1 MAKKTKRFQLRAD
14 ESAQEN
20 LWRAIT
26 VATYYLLKRR
36 QWYGLTFETRQEL
49 IDTVMMDAYDHFMD
63 QKVMKHKY
71 NRNFCFFDNVM
82 SAVWSVAHKAADRII
97 KQMDFVVH
105 TEDIHHQY
113 YQDTV
118 PTQAGFP
125 GYLAQR
131 EHYTYKHVPLDKVR
145 MDFYAQTIRQEYE
158 EQKEEAEELGFTPPT
173 WEAWL
178 ANQGYTRDADL
189 MIWLEPDERER
200 RKNIK
205 RIRRHPEMAE
215 QYPRTYEVNYKLGRK
230 RKKKDE
236 GSI

>member
-1 MAKKTKRFQLRAD
+1 MAKKKKFQLRAD
-14 ESAQEN
+14 ETAGEN
-20 LWRAIT
+20 LWRAIS
-26 VATYYLLKRR
+26 VATLYLLKRR
-36 QWYGLTFETRQEL
+36 QFYGLVFETRQEL
-49 IDTVMMDAYDHFMD
+49 IDTVMLDTYDHFIRN
-63 QKVMKHKY
+63 KVIDHGY
-71 NRNFCFFDNVM
+71 DRRFPFINNVL
-82 SAVWSVAHKAADRII
+82 SSCWSVAHKAADRII

-105 TEDIHHQY
+105 SEDIHHQY

-131 EHYTYKHVPLDKVR
+131 EHYSYKHVPLSLVR
-145 MDFYAQTIRQEYE
+145 MDVYVQTIKEEYE
-158 EQKEEAEELGFTPPT
+158 TQKEEALEIGVTPPT

-178 ANQGYTRDADL
+178 TNQGYTRDADL

-205 RIRRHPEMAE
+205 RIRRHPELAE

-236 GSI
+236 SGI